1 MLGRQVG
8 SVGHKRGGWAASAHT
23 REKGG
28 PADRSVTRAEEK
40 RRWAT
45 RGKRKERVVGLG
57 RKRDERE
64 RRGICFFFKHFFNFF
79 KLLKLDFFQNTPRF
93 SKHF

>member
-1 MLGRQVG
+1 MLGLQVG
-8 SVGHKRGGWAASAHT
+8 SVGHKHAGWATSAHT

-28 PADRSVTRAEEK
+28 PADRLVTCAEEK

-57 RKRDERE
+57 RKREETE
-64 RRGICFFFKHFFNFF
+64 RRGICFFKHFFNFF
-79 KLLKLDFFQNTPRF
+79 KLLKLDSFQNTARF
-93 SKHF
+93 SK

>member
-1 MLGRQVG
+1 L
-8 SVGHKRGGWAASAHT
+8 
-23 REKGG
+23 
-28 PADRSVTRAEEK
+28 VTRAEEK

-64 RRGICFFFKHFFNFF
+64 RRRICFFSNTFSTFSNF
-79 KLLKLDFFQNTPRF
+79 
-93 SKHF
+93 